1 MRKLLNTLYVT
12 NENIYMTLD
21 GENVVCKENNEV
33 KLRLPFS
40 NVEAIFCFS
49 YLGCSPALMGKC
61 ADYGIP
67 INFISPSGR
76 FLARVQGASHGNVL
90 LRKRQYELFSKPP
103 ALLRQNTVAA
113 KLANT
118 KSVVKRTLKDY
129 PQIDEDGKLTH
140 CIERLDGCIK
150 SVYITD
156 DYDGIL
162 GTEGNGAK
170 AYFDVFDS
178 LILHQKDDFCF
189 AMRSKRPP
197 LDRVNAM
204 LSFLYTI
211 FTREYAAALESVGL
225 DSYMGFYHS
234 LRPGRESL
242 ACDLVEEGRCIV
254 ERFVLTLINLKII
267 KPEDFD
273 VQLSGAVFLN
283 DGGRKKVL
291 SKWQEKKRTDM
302 IHPYLKEKIPMGLLP
317 YVQSMLLA
325 KFVRGEIDE
334 YPCYLAKEVILMMT
348 LVSYDV
354 STVDA
359 AGRKRLRKVAKECVN
374 YGQRVQ
380 NSVFEVDVDYG
391 TFLKLK
397 DLLMKSIDEEQDSL
411 RFYYLG
417 NNWKRRVEH
426 IGAKETY
433 DPEGSLIL

>member
-1 MRKLLNTLYVT
+1 MKKLLNTLYAMS
-12 NENIYMTLD
+12 EDIYLSLD
-21 GENVVCKENNEV
+21 GENAVANRDKQELARYPLHTLQSIV
-33 KLRLPFS
+33 S
-40 NVEAIFCFS
+40 FS
-49 YLGCSPALMGKC
+49 YAGLSPALMGEC
-61 ADYGIP
+61 AKRGIGVALC
-67 INFISPSGR
+67 SPRGR
-76 FLARVQGASHGNVL
+76 FLVRVCGEINGNVL
-90 LRKRQYELFSKPP
+90 LRRTQY
-103 ALLRQNTVAA
+103 RAA
-113 KLANT
+113 
-118 KSVVKRTLKDY
+118 D
-129 PQIDEDGKLTH
+129 DEAESCRIARCMIFGKLYNSRWSIERTKRDH
-140 CIERLDGCIK
+140 ALRVDIERLQASIDQIK
-150 SVYITD
+150 ALYPIVAEELSMESLRGSE
-156 DYDGIL
+156 GI
-162 GTEGNGAK
+162 GAK

-273 VQLSGAVFLN
+273 VQVSGAVFLN
-283 DGGRKKVL
+283 DDGRKKVL

-334 YPCYLAKEVILMMT
+334 YPCYLVK
-348 LVSYDV
+348 
-354 STVDA
+354 
-359 AGRKRLRKVAKECVN
+359 
-374 YGQRVQ
+374 
-380 NSVFEVDVDYG
+380 
-391 TFLKLK
+391 
-397 DLLMKSIDEEQDSL
+397 
-411 RFYYLG
+411 
-417 NNWKRRVEH
+417 
-426 IGAKETY
+426 
-433 DPEGSLIL
+433 

>member
-40 NVEAIFCFS
+40 NIEAIFCFS

-76 FLARVQGASHGNVL
+76 FLARVQGVSHGNVL

-211 FTREYAAALESVGL
+211 FTREYAAALESSGVAVWQR
-225 DSYMGFYHS
+225 GFK
-234 LRPGRESL
+234 
-242 ACDLVEEGRCIV
+242 
-254 ERFVLTLINLKII
+254 TLFCAII
-267 KPEDFD
+267 
-273 VQLSGAVFLN
+273 
-283 DGGRKKVL
+283 
-291 SKWQEKKRTDM
+291 
-302 IHPYLKEKIPMGLLP
+302 
-317 YVQSMLLA
+317 
-325 KFVRGEIDE
+325 
-334 YPCYLAKEVILMMT
+334 
-348 LVSYDV
+348 
-354 STVDA
+354 
-359 AGRKRLRKVAKECVN
+359 
-374 YGQRVQ
+374 
-380 NSVFEVDVDYG
+380 
-391 TFLKLK
+391 
-397 DLLMKSIDEEQDSL
+397 
-411 RFYYLG
+411 
-417 NNWKRRVEH
+417 
-426 IGAKETY
+426 
-433 DPEGSLIL
+433 LIM